1 MKGRY
6 LEKLEY
12 LRNKFESMGRKE
24 DSLNNEMFKFKPM
37 EKNINE
43 LFKEEIEKYKITDD
57 SYNEN

>member
-1 MKGRY
+1 MKERY